1 MVGAAQLAEF
11 AVDLA
16 QAVPLFVRV
25 GLLFHE
31 AEGEAGK
38 LFGQDGGEAVAEG
51 EGAGRL
57 VEGGGA
63 VGELLGQEA
72 GLLVAHPVL
81 ITAAGFP
88 FGEVLFGDGVA
99 VEVGVEDVLDLAAL
113 IEEGEQAAGGFAVL
127 KAGTDQ
133 VAEVFGQ
140 TGDFAGA
147 GHKIKGFGLWALGVR
162 FWVLGKGKDG
172 RKGTKGT
179 ARPMANGR
187 SPKRRAGRGEAANR
201 GGTPRPPCSA
211 PPGRGEV
218 GLIMGSFYPG
228 SGKPPVTE

>member
-99 VEVGVEDVLDLAAL
+99 A
-113 IEEGEQAAGGFAVL
+113 EEG
-127 KAGTDQ
+127 
-133 VAEVFGQ
+133 AE
-140 TGDFAGA
+140 
-147 GHKIKGFGLWALGVR
+147 HGL
-162 FWVLGKGKDG
+162 D
-172 RKGTKGT
+172 
-179 ARPMANGR
+179 
-187 SPKRRAGRGEAANR
+187 
-201 GGTPRPPCSA
+201 
-211 PPGRGEV
+211 
-218 GLIMGSFYPG
+218 
-228 SGKPPVTE
+228 VTETID